1 MQESAINAEG
11 RTLSDYEYRA
21 AQTRLIMNLFQLWQL
36 DQESQLNLL
45 DQSPK
50 SRTLITKYCKGAGVL
65 PRGRDLSKRVG
76 LLLSIHKSLPLL
88 FPEDK
93 EIQQNWIHQRNKLLD
108 NYTPLEVMTEQGL
121 FGIAKVARFPDF
133 YRGQ

>member
-1 MQESAINAEG
+1 MQESVINAEG
-11 RTLSDYEYRA
+11 RPLSNYEYRA

-36 DQESQLNLL
+36 DQASQLNLL

-50 SRTLITKYCKGAGVL
+50 SRTLITKYRKGAGVL

-76 LLLSIHKSLPLL
+76 LLLSIHKSLVLL

-93 EIQQNWIHQRNKLLD
+93 EIQQNWIHQRNVLLD
-108 NYTPLEVMTEQGL
+108 NFTPLEVMKEQGL
-121 FGIAKVARFPDF
+121 FGVAKVARFLDF

>member
-1 MQESAINAEG
+1 MQESVINAEG
-11 RTLSDYEYRA
+11 RPLSNYENRA

-36 DQESQLNLL
+36 DQASQLNLL

-50 SRTLITKYCKGAGVL
+50 SRTLITKYRKGAGVL
-65 PRGRDLSKRVG
+65 PRGGDLSKRVG
-76 LLLSIHKSLPLL
+76 LLLSIHKSLVLL

-93 EIQQNWIHQRNKLLD
+93 EIQQNWIHQRNQLLD
-108 NYTPLEVMTEQGL
+108 NYTPLEVMKEQGL
-121 FGIAKVARFPDF
+121 FGVAKVARFLDF

>member
-1 MQESAINAEG
+1 M
-11 RTLSDYEYRA
+11 
-21 AQTRLIMNLFQLWQL
+21 
-36 DQESQLNLL
+36 
-45 DQSPK
+45 
-50 SRTLITKYCKGAGVL
+50 L
-65 PRGRDLSKRVG
+65 PWGRDLSKRVG
-76 LLLSIHKSLPLL
+76 LLLSIHKSLALL